1 MNKWIN
7 KLTNGSKNEW
17 RMDDGWVEG
26 ISWRTC
32 VRVTVDLHVDLLVEP
47 FATVG
52 TDEGP
57 VVGVSA
63 HVRV

>member
-1 MNKWIN
+1 
-7 KLTNGSKNEW
+7 
-17 RMDDGWVEG
+17 MDDGWVEG

-52 TDEGP
+52 TNEGP

>member
-1 MNKWIN
+1 MD
-7 KLTNGSKNEW
+7 GSI
-17 RMDDGWVEG
+17 DGWQMDEGWVDG

-47 FATVG
+47 LATVR